1 LELFSKELCAAIPLF
16 GLLGFSKEFL
26 DPKKERA
33 EKIKGE
39 KKTRKK

>member
-1 LELFSKELCAAIPLF
+1 VCSNPFVWVV
-16 GLLGFSKEFL
+16 GFSKEFL